1 MAIPRPKKKRFR
13 VETKAFDGSSGTSYV
28 VYRTP
33 QGTFHV
39 FMEVEAAPA
48 AEDCGAPKK
57 GGARTKWQ
65 AIRDRQ

>member
-1 MAIPRPKKKRFR
+1 MAIPRPKRKRFT

-33 QGTFHV
+33 QGNFHV
-39 FMEVEAAPA
+39 FMEVEADAA

-57 GGARTKWQ
+57 GGTRAKWR
-65 AIRDRQ
+65 AIWDTH

>member
-1 MAIPRPKKKRFR
+1 MAIPRPKRKGFR
-13 VETKAFDGSSGTSYV
+13 VETKAFNGSSGTSYV

-33 QGTFHV
+33 KGSYHV
-39 FMEVEAAPA
+39 FMEVEAAAA

-65 AIRDRQ
+65 AIWDRR